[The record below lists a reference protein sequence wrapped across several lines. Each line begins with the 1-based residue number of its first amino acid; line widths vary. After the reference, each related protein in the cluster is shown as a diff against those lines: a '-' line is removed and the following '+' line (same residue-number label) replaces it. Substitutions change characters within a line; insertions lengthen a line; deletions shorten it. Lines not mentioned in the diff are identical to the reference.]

1 MKKWSEFSDCPRTN
15 DVERGHFFGKAFI
28 TAHDDANALKSKFA
42 NNFRQKSGL
51 FEVRF
56 DEIKVQFWPKNL
68 HGKARKAGS
77 GTHVGQPTLF
87 RRNHDGTEHR
97 LTKMA
102 I

>member
-1 MKKWSEFSDCPRTN
+1 MKKRCEFSDCSRTN
-15 DVERGHFFGKAFI
+15 DIERGHFFGKAFI
-28 TAHDDANALKSKFA
+28 TTYNDANALKSKFT

-51 FEVRF
+51 FEVGF

-77 GTHVGQPTLF
+77 GTHVGQPTVF
-87 RRNHDGTEHR
+87 RGNDQRTEHR
-97 LTKMA
+97 LTKMT